1 MAQYVKYILH
11 MDKYKRLFLQK
22 ILQKSYEASEHFQHG
37 VGIFIQ
43 TYYLKKWIFPAR
55 LCTSDQML
63 NSLAITD
70 NVGVCVL
77 CFR

>member
-1 MAQYVKYILH
+1 
-11 MDKYKRLFLQK
+11 MDKYKRLFFLQK

>member
-1 MAQYVKYILH
+1 

-43 TYYLKKWIFPAR
+43 TYYLKKMDFSR
-55 LCTSDQML
+55 KTLH
-63 NSLAITD
+63 
-70 NVGVCVL
+70 
-77 CFR
+77 FRPNA